1 MPREAELS
9 NNERSFIQQALRE
22 NIRLDGRQ
30 PDQYR
35 PLDIQFGEEY
45 GAVDVGLG
53 KTRVA
58 VRISCEVTVPYPDRK
73 FDGIF
78 IISCEFS
85 PMASPE
91 FEVGRYVIPKL
102 EATLH
107 THVCLDLIWTKPC

>member
-9 NNERSFIQQALRE
+9 SNERSFIQQSLRE
-22 NIRLDGRQ
+22 NIRVDGRQ

-35 PLDIQFGEEY
+35 PIDIQFGDEY
-45 GAVDVGLG
+45 GAVDVRLG
-53 KTRVA
+53 KTRIA
-58 VRISCEVTVPYPDRK
+58 ARISCEVTVPYPDRK

-91 FEVGRYVIPKL
+91 FEVGRYVMDNSEHQFILK
-102 EATLH
+102 
-107 THVCLDLIWTKPC
+107 